1 MIIDVPDTARIEI
14 TPDYPLV
21 SARVWRAGEGD
32 QWHAYVITRHSNSPW
47 DDGPQGPTLVTDD
60 LAEALAFVA
69 RYAAPLSDERLAEQ
83 VARKAEAEKWLAD
96 REKRLARRRK

>member
-21 SARVWRAGEGD
+21 SARVWRTGEGD
-32 QWHAYVITRHSNSPW
+32 QWHAFVATRQSTDPW
-47 DDGPQGPTLVTDD
+47 DDGPQGPFLDTDD

-69 RYAAPLSDERLAEQ
+69 RVAAPLSDERVAEQ
-83 VARKAEAEKWLAD
+83 AVLKAEAEKWRAD

>member
-14 TPDYPLV
+14 DPNYPLV
-21 SARVWRAGEGD
+21 GARVWRAGEGD

-47 DDGPQGPTLVTDD
+47 DDGPQGPTRVTDD

-69 RYAAPLSDERLAEQ
+69 RVAAPLSDERVAEQ
-83 VARKAEAEKWLAD
+83 AVLKAEAEKWRAD
-96 REKRLARRRK
+96 HEKRLARRRK

>member
-21 SARVWRAGEGD
+21 SARVWRSCEGD
-32 QWHAYVITRHSNSPW
+32 RWHAFVATRQITDPW
-47 DDGPQGPTLVTDD
+47 DDGPLGPALDTDD

-69 RYAAPLSDERLAEQ
+69 RIAAPLSDERVAEEA
-83 VARKAEAEKWLAD
+83 VRKAEAEKCRAD

>member
-69 RYAAPLSDERLAEQ
+69 RYAAPLSGKRVAEQ
-83 VARKAEAEKWLAD
+83 VARKAEAEKHLAD